1 MEEKRDI
8 LVKPYKILIVDDDP
22 LIVQTLERLLFKKHF
37 LFHSVN
43 TGEKALEAVTNLNP
57 DIVLLDVMM
66 MQMDGYQVCRSL
78 KNSPHYKNLP
88 VIFLTS
94 NTTIEDIIKGFRA
107 GAVDYITKP
116 FNPEELIARLETHLE
131 LKRSREE
138 IKHMDMIKTKFFSIM
153 SNDIK
158 DALIGL
164 RGVASFLHQEL
175 SETNTATSEPLKMS
189 RLLLNDSNELYN
201 LLENLIEWATIE
213 LGKKQIIPV
222 KVNIYDFISESVNE
236 FENAIIQKNLTIN
249 ITADHNSETFLASDQ
264 MNSIFQR
271 LLSNAIKYS
280 YRDGVIHIGYQHAE
294 GENIFT
300 FQDQGVGMPDDVVEN
315 VFRLDTPHPKT
326 IGTFQE
332 KGSGLGLIICK
343 TLTDRLN
350 GSISMESIKNK
361 GVKIIIRVPE
371 MQGLP
376 EHENMIINN

>member
-43 TGEKALEAVTNLNP
+43 SGEKALDAVVNLNP

-66 MQMDGYQVCRSL
+66 MQMDGYQVCRTL
-78 KNSPHYKNLP
+78 KNTPQYKNLP

-94 NTTIEDIIKGFRA
+94 NTTVEDIIKGFRA

-158 DALIGL
+158 DSLIGL

-175 SETNTATSEPLKMS
+175 SETNIDNSEPLKMS

-213 LGKKQIIPV
+213 LGKKQIIPEN
-222 KVNIYDFISESVNE
+222 VNVYDFINKIVNE
-236 FENAIIQKNLTIN
+236 FNNALNQKNLTVEIS
-249 ITADHNSETFLASDQ
+249 AEQHEAVLASDH
-264 MNSIFQR
+264 MESIFQN

-280 YRDGVIHIGYQHAE
+280 YKDGVINIKYEKHD
-294 GENIFT
+294 GENIFI
-300 FQDQGVGMPDDVVEN
+300 FEDQGVGMPDDAVEHI
-315 VFRLDTPHPKT
+315 FRLDTPHPKT
-326 IGTFQE
+326 IGTAQE
-332 KGSGLGLIICK
+332 KGTGLGLIICK
-343 TLTDRLN
+343 TLIDTLN

-361 GVKIIIRVPE
+361 GVKITIRVPE
-371 MQGLP
+371 LQVLS
-376 EHENMIINN
+376 EQENIL

>member
-43 TGEKALEAVTNLNP
+43 SGEKALDAVVNLNP

-66 MQMDGYQVCRSL
+66 MQMDGYQVCRTL
-78 KNSPHYKNLP
+78 KNTPQYKNLP

-94 NTTIEDIIKGFRA
+94 NTTVEDIIKGFRA

-158 DALIGL
+158 DSLIGL

-175 SETNTATSEPLKMS
+175 SETNIDNSEPLKMS

-213 LGKKQIIPV
+213 LGKKQIIPEN
-222 KVNIYDFISESVNE
+222 VNVYNFINKIVNE
-236 FENAIIQKNLTIN
+236 FNNALNQKNLTVEIS
-249 ITADHNSETFLASDQ
+249 AEQHEAVLASDH
-264 MNSIFQR
+264 MESIFQN

-280 YRDGVIHIGYQHAE
+280 YKDGVINIKYEKHD
-294 GENIFT
+294 GENIFI
-300 FQDQGVGMPDDVVEN
+300 FEDQGVGMPDDAVEHI
-315 VFRLDTPHPKT
+315 FRLDTPHPKT
-326 IGTFQE
+326 IGTAQE
-332 KGSGLGLIICK
+332 KGTGLGLIICK
-343 TLTDRLN
+343 TLIDTLN

-361 GVKIIIRVPE
+361 GVKITIRVPE
-371 MQGLP
+371 LQVLS
-376 EHENMIINN
+376 EQENIL